1 MLTSQKITLRK
12 ARQFT
17 AGHEGIMP
25 SWSEVEPRKQKI
37 LLAETNK
44 ELEDLELPVVNRGIF
59 HWRMRYALARAQKEL
74 RDDKQ
79 ASATATTADPEN
91 EGSREVAFH
100 VDGHAG
106 TAHQEV
112 DSPGQGPGQS
122 LPSIHEM
129 LRQPN
134 KDDGH

>member
-37 LLAETNK
+37 LLTETNK
-44 ELEDLELPVVNRGIF
+44 ELEDLELPVVDREIF
-59 HWRMRYALARAQKEL
+59 HWRMRYALGRAQKEF

-79 ASATATTADPEN
+79 ASATATAANAEDEA
-91 EGSREVAFH
+91 SRDVAFH
-100 VDGHAG
+100 VDGRAG

-112 DSPGQGPGQS
+112 DSPSQGPGQS

-129 LRQPN
+129 LRRPN